1 MPKSKAIMNLINDL
15 WYKRRDLI
23 SDGFDDSLSYISK
36 IIPLKIHKIPTGTK
50 CWTWTVPEKW
60 SVKEAYIEDSKGKRI
75 LDVKDHPL
83 HVISYSLP
91 INKIVSKEELLKH
104 LHSRPDKPK
113 AIPFEFKYY
122 QRDWGF
128 CIQHEKLQTLTDKK
142 YRVVIDST
150 FEKGNLKVGEFQIKG
165 KSKETVVVVAH
176 LCHPAQVNDDLTGV
190 AVLTHVAM
198 EMAKTKPF
206 YTYKFLVLPETIGS
220 IAYLSQNEKVIPQL
234 KYGMFLEMLGNDN
247 IHALQLTRQG
257 STKLDSIARYVMKN
271 KLTLRLGSGQEN
283 FREGAFRKVICNDEM
298 VFNGPGVDC
307 PMISVSRFPYPEY
320 HTSDDNPSIVTEE
333 RLQESKELV
342 QEILRILDKD
352 YIPKRTFKG
361 PVFLSGFG
369 LWVDWR
375 QNRPLNHNI
384 EQIMLRLEGDKSIFD
399 IAEELDMD
407 FDVVLDYIDKFFEK
421 KLVKK
426 LTSFLP
432 SPLNKNINI
441 K

>member
-1 MPKSKAIMNLINDL
+1 MKSNLPIMKLINDVWFL
-15 WYKRRDLI
+15 RRDI
-23 SDGFDDSLSYISK
+23 VSDGFDDALTYISK

-60 SVKEAYIEDSKGKRI
+60 SVKEAYIEDSKGKRA

-91 INKIVSKEELLKH
+91 INKTVTKEELLKH

-128 CIQHEKLQTLTDKK
+128 CIQHEKVKKLTDKK
-142 YRVVIDST
+142 YKVVIDST
-150 FEKGNLKVGEFQIKG
+150 FKKGNLTVGEFQIPG
-165 KSKETVVVVAH
+165 KSKETVVIVAH
-176 LCHPAQVNDDLTGV
+176 LCHPAQVNDDLAGV
-190 AVLTHVAM
+190 AVLTHVAKAM
-198 EMAKTKPF
+198 EKTKPY
-206 YTYKFLVLPETIGS
+206 YTYKFLILPETIGS
-220 IAYLSQNEKVIPQL
+220 IAYLSQNENIIPQL

-247 IHALQLTRQG
+247 IHALQLSRQG
-257 STKLDSIARYVMKN
+257 NTKIDRIARYVLKGPS
-271 KLTLRLGSGQEN
+271 TSLRAGSKKK

-298 VFNGPGVDC
+298 VFNGPGVNV
-307 PMISVSRFPYPEY
+307 PMISLSRFPYPQY

-342 QEILRILDKD
+342 LEMLRILDLD
-352 YIPKRTFKG
+352 YTPKRTFMG
-361 PVFLSGFG
+361 PVFLSGYG

-384 EQIMLRLEGDKSIFD
+384 EQIMLRLEGDKSVFE

-407 FDVVLDYIDKFFEK
+407 FNVVLEY
-421 KLVKK
+421 
-426 LTSFLP
+426 
-432 SPLNKNINI
+432 LNKFLDKGLII
-441 K
+441 KQTP